1 MPMLIRII
9 QVALAVAALAMF
21 LAIPRAH
28 AQGNVQKCE
37 PSNTTHTQIVKL
49 PGVKVF
55 EQTCVIR
62 FRSAGKVKAWVH
74 TTWTRTSNRTRFRTY
89 TVQARLEFHDLDV
102 ETLRCRYAK
111 VINSTR
117 SGSRTCETTAR
128 VAISQSKLYT
138 GDGAVDY
145 NAGNGHRHRGL
156 QGSRG
161 V

>member
-1 MPMLIRII
+1 MPIRMIP
-9 QVALAVAALAMF
+9 VALAAAALALV

-28 AQGNVQKCE
+28 AQGNEQKCH
-37 PSNTTHTQIVKL
+37 PTNTTHTRIVKL
-49 PGVKVF
+49 PGVNVY

-74 TTWTRTSNRTRFRTY
+74 TTWRRTSNRTRFRSY
-89 TVQARLEFHDLDV
+89 TVQARLEFQDLDV
-102 ETLRCRYAK
+102 DTLRCRYARA
-111 VINSTR
+111 INSTR

-128 VAISQSKLYT
+128 VAISQSRLYT

-145 NAGNGHRHRGL
+145 NAGTGHRHRGL
-156 QGSRG
+156 HGSGR